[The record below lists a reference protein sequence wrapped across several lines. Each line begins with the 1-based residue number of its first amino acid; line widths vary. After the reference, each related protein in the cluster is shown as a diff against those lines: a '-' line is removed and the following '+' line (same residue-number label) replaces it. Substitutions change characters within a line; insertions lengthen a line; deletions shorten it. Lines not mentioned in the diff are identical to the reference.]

1 MGGIKNFTTIF
12 VLFMIVI
19 SGCSLFVAQAPVDDE
34 KVCVSKEK
42 LNAVFIVI
50 LSLIPILVSWKII
63 HHKEWVI
70 WILLL
75 NQTVAITFILGFG
88 GFVLNLPLLGL
99 CVYWLISE
107 SKFLQH

>member
-1 MGGIKNFTTIF
+1 MNKKSWKKYDLTLGIISLLAGLLPIITMVLM
-12 VLFMIVI
+12 VLFLGEI
-19 SGCSLFVAQAPVDDE
+19 
-34 KVCVSKEK
+34 KEK

-63 HHKEWVI
+63 HHKEWAI